1 MSKRHRVRQLPVP
14 GGCYFPQVHL
24 LGQGSGGGTRAGR
37 HSQGLDGPQGG
48 EGALGE
54 TLDLV
59 VVQGEQGEVLQ
70 VLEGVGPDTVDLVG
84 IQEPVGRARASGEG
98 RGTEVDSAHPGH
110 PPRPPSSVISGRSP
124 QAQASGPRP
133 LQTEEPGTPAA
144 ISMHGDRLITQLL
157 SVQEQLEVPPWDLGQ
172 WRSQRQS
179 PPQRPCGGS
188 SSSPGFCWVSQ
199 AAETEHLASVHL
211 RSREKILA

>member
-24 LGQGSGGGTRAGR
+24 LGQGLGGGTRAGR

-59 VVQGEQGEVLQ
+59 VVQGEQGEILQ

-98 RGTEVDSAHPGH
+98 RGTEMDSAHPGH
-110 PPRPPSSVISGRSP
+110 PPRPPSSVISGQSP

-133 LQTEEPGTPAA
+133 LHTEEPGTPAA
-144 ISMHGDRLITQLL
+144 ISMHGDRLITLL
-157 SVQEQLEVPPWDLGQ
+157 SLSRNSWRCPHGIWDSGGHRGKAPRKGLV
-172 WRSQRQS
+172 
-179 PPQRPCGGS
+179 GGS

-199 AAETEHLASVHL
+199 AAEMEHLASVHL